1 MEAQMARV
9 VEAMGTDGKT
19 MMFAGT
25 IYNFAADCDVLT
37 PDLPQIPPTPRGAVK
52 VRVERMFEAAAARGD
67 MQVIIVRAGDFY
79 GPRNVGDWFDQLMM
93 TGIKS
98 RRVSLIGTPGV
109 PHSWAYLP
117 DLGRAFEALAAMRG
131 TLGIFERFHFAGHH
145 VTLEQMGAAIRKA
158 APVPLKTSRFPF
170 IFLRA
175 YGLIDPVIR
184 EVAKMRY
191 IWRHPLRLTDER
203 LEALLG
209 PGFNTPFETAVAA
222 TLAPFV
228 APLESQ
234 SSSDALGRLA

>member
-1 MEAQMARV
+1 MEQMA
-9 VEAMGTDGKT
+9 
-19 MMFAGT
+19 
-25 IYNFAADCDVLT
+25 
-37 PDLPQIPPTPRGAVK
+37 
-52 VRVERMFEAAAARGD
+52 
-67 MQVIIVRAGDFY
+67 
-79 GPRNVGDWFDQLMM
+79 
-93 TGIKS
+93 
-98 RRVSLIGTPGV
+98 
-109 PHSWAYLP
+109 
-117 DLGRAFEALAAMRG
+117 
-131 TLGIFERFHFAGHH
+131 
-145 VTLEQMGAAIRKA
+145 AAIRKA